1 MPCTSGATIS
11 ISPGKAAKG
20 ACQREVSSLDAR
32 TSFTRFRSSIPDVE
46 RFSQEFLYQC
56 SHWRASAY
64 VGGPNLLT
72 WEDIYQEHY
81 VPSIRFTAPTVIS
94 RWNKPDGILIGR
106 DELRRHFKRG
116 LDLAPHLHFELIDV
130 LMGVDGVTIIYRRE
144 TGALVADI
152 VVLDENYQGVEVHAY
167 YGVTPP

>member
-1 MPCTSGATIS
+1 MDQQRARVHAEQWI
-11 ISPGKAAKG
+11 AAWN
-20 ACQREVSSLDAR
+20 ARNLDAILEQYA
-32 TSFTRFRSSIPDVE
+32 T
-46 RFSQEFLYQC
+46 
-56 SHWRASAY
+56 
-64 VGGPNLLT
+64 
-72 WEDIYQEHY
+72 
-81 VPSIRFTAPTVIS
+81 SIRFTAPTVIS
-94 RWNKPDGILIGR
+94 RWNKTDGILIGR

-144 TGALVADI
+144 TGALVADV

>member
-1 MPCTSGATIS
+1 MVVPVLRLGIHPEMERPAILNRSMPSIAGATIS
-11 ISPGKAAKG
+11 ISPVKAAKG

-72 WEDIYQEHY
+72 WEEIYHQ
-81 VPSIRFTAPTVIS
+81 
-94 RWNKPDGILIGR
+94 
-106 DELRRHFKRG
+106 
-116 LDLAPHLHFELIDV
+116 
-130 LMGVDGVTIIYRRE
+130 E
-144 TGALVADI
+144 TGGNRRGA
-152 VVLDENYQGVEVHAY
+152 HAER
-167 YGVTPP
+167 GEHT